1 LDLIFPQPPGCP
13 LCGAPVP
20 GRGLCSGC
28 ASIVAGYRQEQHC
41 ARCGRFA
48 GRDAV
53 LNYDGQSRL
62 CFDCR
67 KHDWPFRLVR
77 AGGPYE
83 GILKDAIHRFKYA
96 GRRGLAA
103 QLGQLMLAA
112 ADREPIYRTAGLIV
126 PIPLSREKL
135 HRRGFNQ
142 AGLLARELGCALNL
156 PVAGGCLVKVIDTP
170 PQAYLNRAARIE
182 NLRGAFRV
190 VKPEV
195 IAGQVVLLVDDVLTT
210 GSTMAEAAST
220 LREAGASEIFGL
232 TVAAG
237 RYI

>member
-13 LCGAPVP
+13 FCGAPVP
-20 GRGLCSGC
+20 GRGLCPGCSGM
-28 ASIVAGYRQEQHC
+28 VAAYRQEPFC

-48 GRDAV
+48 AHGAV
-53 LNYDGQSRL
+53 LSSAGQSRL

-67 KHDWPFRLVR
+67 KHDWPYILVR

-83 GILKDAIHRFKYA
+83 GILKDTIHRFKYA
-96 GRRGLAA
+96 GRRGLSA

-112 ADREPIYRTAGLIV
+112 AEREPLYATAGLIV
-126 PIPLSREKL
+126 PVPLSREKL
-135 HRRGFNQ
+135 RRRGYNQ
-142 AGLLARELGCALNL
+142 AGLLARELGRALNL

-170 PQAYLNRAARIE
+170 PQANLDRAARIE
-182 NLRGAFRV
+182 NLHGAFKV
-190 VKPEV
+190 AKPEV
-195 IAGQVVLLVDDVLTT
+195 IAGQVVLVIDDVLTT

-220 LREAGASEIFGL
+220 LREAGARQVLGL
-232 TVAAG
+232 TAAAG